1 MILHSQL
8 VHQSIDFDER
18 GHFVKDLVLARGKMP
33 IALVRKRRAIV
44 PDEGFSAREDPER
57 YAAPTR
63 APLLLI
69 HGYGQN
75 HYAFHLPARSMV
87 NYLAQAGFDVFNVDL
102 RGRGRSGHLG
112 AKNPASVLDFV
123 HEDVP
128 AALSEIEKLS
138 GPAPVFLIGHSLG
151 GVVSYC
157 AAVDLPERIA
167 GVVAIGSPYH
177 FTLGTRWLGWAAQ
190 MFVAFDQRLGVPD
203 VLIPARHYGSF
214 VRTAR
219 RIVESP
225 FYPIPFRGYR
235 PGSLEPEVLAQHM
248 ALAMD
253 HGSVATMRAMFR
265 WAIEARRRKL
275 GDDGLFGYAARF
287 EALDLPLLV
296 IAGRYDDLAAPAS
309 VKPAYELSQSRDKR
323 YRELPCGHI
332 DLVVG
337 RDAPQLTWP
346 AIESFISK
354 RVRPASG
361 SAAAE

>member
-33 IALVRKRRAIV
+33 IAMVRKRRASQ
-44 PDEGFSAREDPER
+44 PEQGFSPREDPER

-87 NYLAQAGFDVFNVDL
+87 NYLAQAGFDVYNVDL

-123 HEDVP
+123 REDVP
-128 AALSEIEKLS
+128 AALDEIRKHS

-157 AAVDLPERIA
+157 TAVDLPERVA

-177 FTLGTRWLGWAAQ
+177 FTLGTRWLGWLAHT
-190 MFVAFDQRLGVPD
+190 FVAFDQHLGIPD
-203 VLIPARHYGSF
+203 VLIPARYYGSF

-225 FYPIPFRGYR
+225 LYPVPFRGYR
-235 PGSLEPEVLAQHM
+235 PGSLEPDVLAQHM

-253 HGSVATMRAMFR
+253 HGSIATMRAMFR
-265 WAIEARRRKL
+265 WAIEARRRRL

-309 VKPAYELSQSRDKR
+309 VKPAYELSRSRDKR
-323 YRELPCGHI
+323 YRELPFGHI
-332 DLVVG
+332 DLLVG
-337 RDAPQLTWP
+337 HDAPQLTWP
-346 AIESFISK
+346 LIESFIAK
-354 RVRPASG
+354 RVRASTG
-361 SAAAE
+361 SAAA